1 MVLADKGA
9 DDTKHTR
16 YLVHLTN
23 WEMVVVESHSQ
34 NEGKD
39 RSDEHRVIGETERR
53 DQQTAADLHHSRK
66 ESSKQTTEQL
76 LWKQRKIR
84 NHRRRHHEKG
94 NNAQAEEDGLVSDD
108 SGTETETLALL
119 PVIDE
124 NSKKDEH

>member
-1 MVLADKGA
+1 
-9 DDTKHTR
+9 
-16 YLVHLTN
+16 
-23 WEMVVVESHSQ
+23 MVVVESHSQ

-76 LWKQRKIR
+76 LWK
-84 NHRRRHHEKG
+84 HRRRHHEKG

>member
-1 MVLADKGA
+1 
-9 DDTKHTR
+9 
-16 YLVHLTN
+16 
-23 WEMVVVESHSQ
+23 MVVVESHSQ

-76 LWKQRKIR
+76 LWKQRDVR
-84 NHRRRHHEKG
+84 DHRRRHHEKG

-119 PVIDE
+119 PVMNIRMTFRVQNATSHTSIDSHIGMSWRE
-124 NSKKDEH
+124 